1 VADPRGGAYVCGEF
15 SKAGVLSTP
24 NVACWNDTA
33 WEALCRPAQAFY
45 VYTLAIAPNG
55 DLYVSGIF
63 SAVDGVPAHN
73 LARKKQKALALAE
86 GFLLFASTPFK

>member
-1 VADPRGGAYVCGEF
+1 VWRVQQGRRSIHAQCGPR
-15 SKAGVLSTP
+15 
-24 NVACWNDTA
+24 WNGTA
-33 WEALCRPAQAFY
+33 WKALGAGLPGSFY
-45 VYTLAIAPNG
+45 FYTLAIAPNG

-86 GFLLFASTPFK
+86 GFLLFAPTPFK